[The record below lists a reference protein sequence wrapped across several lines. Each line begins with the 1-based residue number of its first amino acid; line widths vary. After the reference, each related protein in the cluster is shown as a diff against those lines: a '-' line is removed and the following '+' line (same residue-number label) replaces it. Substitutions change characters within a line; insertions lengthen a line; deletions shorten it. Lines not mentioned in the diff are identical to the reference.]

1 LVFTF
6 MNYKLTP
13 ENRLALLMHDTVGQ
27 SNGKMGYGLMRYGV
41 APVVVVI
48 DRSNAGRSL
57 RELTG
62 IDCDA
67 PIVASVAESLA
78 FGPDTLVPAIA
89 PPGGALPEEWWRDV
103 KAGLAARM
111 SLVNGLH
118 RPLANDPELATLLR
132 AGRWIW
138 DVRQEPAG
146 LDNGMGRAK
155 ELACRRV
162 LFVGTDMACGKM
174 TAALEMHHEALRRG
188 MRSRFVATGQ
198 IGIAIAGEGVP
209 LDAVRIDFAT
219 GAVEQEVMRQGAD
232 ADVVWIEG
240 QGSLLHPASTATLAL
255 MRGAAPTDLILVHR
269 AGQEHIARSA
279 EVRIPPL
286 VDIIKLNE
294 SVCSA
299 AGALPAAKTRGI
311 ALNCGHL
318 TDDEAN
324 HARAETE
331 RETGLPCAD
340 VVRPDGAA
348 RLVDVLWPTNGL
360 CGGKTYR
367 IRHSEGA

>member
-1 LVFTF
+1 

-41 APVVVVI
+41 APVVAVI
-48 DRSNAGRSL
+48 DRANAGRSL

-78 FGPDTLVPAIA
+78 FQPDTLIPAIA
-89 PPGGALPEEWWRDV
+89 PAGGALPPEWRRDL
-103 KAGLAARM
+103 KEGLAAGM

-118 RPLANDPELATLLR
+118 RPLTNDPELTPLLR
-132 AGRWIW
+132 PDRWIW

-146 LDNGMGRAK
+146 LENGMGRAK

-162 LFVGTDMACGKM
+162 LFVGTDMAIGKM
-174 TAALEMHHEALRRG
+174 TAALEMHREALRRG
-188 MRSRFVATGQ
+188 IRSGFVAPGQ
-198 IGIAIAGEGVP
+198 IGIVISGEGVP

-219 GAVEQEVMRQGAD
+219 GAVEAEVLRQGAD
-232 ADVVWIEG
+232 ADVLWVEG

-255 MRGAAPTDLILVHR
+255 MRGAVPTDLVLVHR
-269 AGQEHIARSA
+269 AGQQHIARSA
-279 EVRIPPL
+279 DVRIPPL
-286 VDIIKLNE
+286 QDVIALNE

-299 AGALPAAKTRGI
+299 AGALPAAKVRAI
-311 ALNCGHL
+311 ALNCAHL
-318 TDDEAN
+318 SDDEARL
-324 HARAETE
+324 AVAQTEAET
-331 RETGLPCAD
+331 RLPAAD
-340 VVRPDGAA
+340 VVRPGGAA
-348 RLVDVLWPTNGL
+348 RLVDALGL
-360 CGGKTYR
+360 
-367 IRHSEGA
+367 